1 MIVWALYIP
10 AGKAIT
16 NSFSSWFS
24 SRKAKLVVA
33 TSKPQVVHR
42 KNYLKSLLL
51 LSTMYYEAEKSQK
64 NRCSITKNLKTPFS
78 FAAAVSRNHKII
90 TNNLFLKSKNE
101 TTNSP
106 IHKFKVLQNV
116 F

>member
-1 MIVWALYIP
+1 MAKFSTVLNMIVWALYIP

-33 TSKPQVVHR
+33 TSKPQVVHK

-51 LSTMYYEAEKSQK
+51 LSTTMYYEAEKSHK

-78 FAAAVSRNHKII
+78 FAAAVSRNHFKKMI
-90 TNNLFLKSKNE
+90 TKENIGDDLK
-101 TTNSP
+101 
-106 IHKFKVLQNV
+106 
-116 F
+116 

>member
-1 MIVWALYIP
+1 MILVYIFVEFFLNCKIFHCANMIVWALYIP

-33 TSKPQVVHR
+33 TSKPQVVHK

-51 LSTMYYEAEKSQK
+51 LSTMYYEAEISQK
-64 NRCSITKNLKTPFS
+64 
-78 FAAAVSRNHKII
+78 KIDAQLRRI
-90 TNNLFLKSKNE
+90 
-101 TTNSP
+101 
-106 IHKFKVLQNV
+106 
-116 F
+116 

>member
-1 MIVWALYIP
+1 
-10 AGKAIT
+10 
-16 NSFSSWFS
+16 
-24 SRKAKLVVA
+24 
-33 TSKPQVVHR
+33 
-42 KNYLKSLLL
+42 
-51 LSTMYYEAEKSQK
+51 MYYEAEKSQK

-106 IHKFKVLQNV
+106 IHKFKITAKRLTSLLNPLYINALFLIQYFKNILSLA
-116 F
+116 FSF